1 MLWYAITPRKSSMAF
16 TRFLYIWARP
26 QKSYTQ
32 NQWGNGGNICFQT
45 KLPLKCSRAYDFI
58 YGTQLRYSNINF
70 GTRCNFC
77 SDFLN
82 KSEGLVSCFVNTR
95 KIFCK
100 LSGTL
105 CQFDCLETLIFFKK
119 LSTIRILFC
128 SNDKCTLSII
138 LKN

>member
-1 MLWYAITPRKSSMAF
+1 MAF

-58 YGTQLRYSNINF
+58 YGTQLRLDYSNINF

-82 KSEGLVSCFVNTR
+82 KSGIHVHW
-95 KIFCK
+95 KIEQKSFQ
-100 LSGTL
+100 SY
-105 CQFDCLETLIFFKK
+105 
-119 LSTIRILFC
+119 
-128 SNDKCTLSII
+128 CT
-138 LKN
+138 KNFEAPYKTSSAIES